1 MFVRSSLQLP
11 LLSNLIWLILP
22 LDFRF
27 SCFWPV
33 VFLPSCLQCHLL
45 ITRVLHIKAW
55 ISLQNILTPLVMKLV
70 SNKNVI
76 FITFIFLYFI
86 LRLLNFV
93 FAFIIFVILM
103 SRVKYFHDLV
113 IQRCYTNKFALP
125 LCEN

>member
-1 MFVRSSLQLP
+1 
-11 LLSNLIWLILP
+11 
-22 LDFRF
+22 
-27 SCFWPV
+27 
-33 VFLPSCLQCHLL
+33 
-45 ITRVLHIKAW
+45 
-55 ISLQNILTPLVMKLV
+55 MKLV

-93 FAFIIFVILM
+93 FAFIIFMILM
-103 SRVKYFHDLV
+103 SHVKYFHDLV